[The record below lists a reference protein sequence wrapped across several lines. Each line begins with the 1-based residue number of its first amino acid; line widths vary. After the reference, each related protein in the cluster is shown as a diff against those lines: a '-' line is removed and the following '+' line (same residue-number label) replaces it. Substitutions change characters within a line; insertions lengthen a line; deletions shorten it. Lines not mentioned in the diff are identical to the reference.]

1 MQLSFELD
9 PSASDT
15 LQVQLVGEITTSI
28 TSGRLTPGT
37 RLPGTRSLSQQL
49 GVSRNTV
56 LLAFSAL
63 EAEGFIETREG
74 AGTFVSA
81 YWPEPAPF
89 DPPTGTAP
97 NDDMRPDGAA
107 NDNASP
113 PITCDF
119 QLEAVD
125 PELFP
130 TATWRRLMMRRM
142 QSSDFNLSKV
152 GDPRGAIDLRRAITR
167 FLGASRG
174 MKLDPEQIL
183 IVSSIQQAT
192 NVVGQMF
199 VTPGSPVVVERPG
212 CSLIA
217 PIYARAGGE
226 ILPVP
231 TDQDGLRVDLLPDR
245 DNALI
250 AVTPERQFP
259 MGATLSTARR
269 QALLDWAE
277 RRDAHVFEVD
287 FDSEFRYEGSP
298 KPALQSLDQHGRFI
312 YSAAFALTIGPGLR
326 IGFLVLPPNLVDPA
340 LRALRLLDHAYP
352 CQSQGAPWLD
362 QAVLCDFLES
372 GGYEKHLRRL
382 RKTYMARR
390 DALTGA
396 LQRVFGQCDLS
407 GTTSGTHLIWRLPA
421 HLPDAKTCQS
431 LARTV
436 GIEVNTMQLET
447 VTGPEFLPDWERYLL
462 LGYAGLQE
470 TVIQRAVERLA
481 TVWPQGPSQPA

>member
-9 PSASDT
+9 SSATGT
-15 LQVQLVGEITTSI
+15 LQMQLVGEISASI
-28 TSGRLTPGT
+28 TSGRLAPGT
-37 RLPGTRSLSQQL
+37 RLPGSRSLSRQL

-56 LLAFSAL
+56 LQAFSAL
-63 EAEGFIETREG
+63 EAEGFVETREG
-74 AGTFVSA
+74 AGTFVSE
-81 YWPEPAPF
+81 YWPEPASF
-89 DPPTGTAP
+89 ESGSAKTAEDPVTLETP
-97 NDDMRPDGAA
+97 A

-125 PELFP
+125 PDLFP

-152 GDPRGAIDLRRAITR
+152 GDPRGVSDLRKAIAR

-174 MKLDPEQIL
+174 MTIDPDQIL

-192 NVVGQMF
+192 NVIGQMF
-199 VTPGSPVVVERPG
+199 VSPGSPVIVERPG

-217 PIYARAGGE
+217 PIYARAGAK
-226 ILPVP
+226 IIPVA
-231 TDQDGLRVDLLPDR
+231 TDQDGMRVDLLPDR
-245 DNALI
+245 ANALV

-277 RRDAHVFEVD
+277 KTDAHVFEVD

-298 KPALQSLDQHGRFI
+298 KPALQSLDQCGRFI

-326 IGFLVLPPNLVDPA
+326 IGFLVLPPKLVDPA
-340 LRALRLLDHAYP
+340 LEALRLLDHAYP
-352 CQSQGAPWLD
+352 CQTQGAPWLD
-362 QAVLCDFLES
+362 QTVLCDFLES

-390 DALTGA
+390 DTLMKSLG
-396 LQRVFGQCDLS
+396 QFFGPCELS

-421 HLPDAKTCQS
+421 HFPDALTCQA
-431 LARTV
+431 LARSV
-436 GIEVNTMQLET
+436 GIEVNTMMLET
-447 VTGPEFLPDWERYLL
+447 VTGPEFLPEWNRYILM
-462 LGYAGLQE
+462 GYADLPE
-470 TVIQRAVERLA
+470 HVIEDAVARLA
-481 TVWPQGPSQPA
+481 RVWL

>member
-9 PSASDT
+9 TSAKAS
-15 LQVQLVGEITTSI
+15 LQTQLVGEITTSI

-63 EAEGFIETREG
+63 EAEGFIESREG

-89 DPPTGTAP
+89 QETGPATPPVPSRPATAEP
-97 NDDMRPDGAA
+97 EV
-107 NDNASP
+107 
-113 PITCDF
+113 TCDF

-125 PELFP
+125 PDLFP

-142 QSSDFNLSKV
+142 QSPDFNLSRT
-152 GDPRGAIDLRRAITR
+152 GDPRGAPDLRKAICR
-167 FLGASRG
+167 FLGASRS
-174 MKLDPEQIL
+174 MKIDPEQVL

-199 VTPGSPVVVERPG
+199 VSPGSPVVVERPG

-217 PIYARAGGE
+217 PIYARAGAE

-231 TDQDGLRVDLLPDR
+231 TDHDGLRVDLLPQR
-245 DNALI
+245 RNALV

-259 MGATLSTARR
+259 MGASLSTTRR
-269 QALLDWAE
+269 KALLDWAE
-277 RRDAHVFEVD
+277 HTDAHVFEVD

-298 KPALQSLDQHGRFI
+298 KPALQSLDRHGRFI

-326 IGFLVLPPNLVDPA
+326 IGFLVLPPRLVAPA
-340 LRALRLLDHAYP
+340 MHALRLLDHAYP
-352 CQSQGAPWLD
+352 CQTQGAPWLD

-390 DALTGA
+390 NALMDALT
-396 LQRVFGQCDLS
+396 RWFGPCDLG
-407 GTTSGTHLIWRLPA
+407 GTASGTHLVWRLPA
-421 HLPDAKTCQS
+421 HLPDAGTCQA
-431 LARTV
+431 LAGSV
-436 GIEVNTMQLET
+436 GIRVNTMMLET
-447 VTGPEFLPDWERYLL
+447 VTGPEYLPDWNRYLL
-462 LGYAGLQE
+462 LGYADLPE
-470 TVIQRAVERLA
+470 DKITAAVARLA
-481 TVWPQGPSQPA
+481 GALLPGRD